1 VPLRQYVLAMP
12 PELHHRLARNAD
24 LETQALA
31 AFLAELG
38 DHLRATAGADGERG
52 FVTFIQHF
60 GSTLNLHV
68 HFHVLALEGV
78 YVRAG
83 EAAPTFRR
91 AREPT
96 QAELEALVAAAAQRI
111 RKLTGRSDADE
122 VPAVEAPLLKLIG
135 AEPVELELPEKRLT
149 AEHDG
154 FNLRAATAFEEH
166 EHDAIERFPR
176 KGMQVPVS
184 LRCARAARAQPALA
198 GEQRPSRLP
207 AQGAA
212 RRWHHARRLLAAL
225 VPDALELAP
234 RAAAEPPD
242 PLPWGACSEP
252 RLAEP
257 DRAQA
262 AGEAGAGA
270 PPAQRARLGLP
281 AAPRFCYRGAA
292 LLVLWWRSPRDRGHQ
307 GRTRCATD
315 PRSSRPADPRPK
327 PAQRSLFPTGPAA
340 VDEPEAS
347 GSDADYDQRLP
358 DSEQFA

>member
-1 VPLRQYVLAMP
+1 MP

-31 AFLAELG
+31 AFLAKLG
-38 DHLRATAGADGERG
+38 DHLRATAGADGEPG

-68 HFHVLALEGV
+68 HFHVLALDGV

-154 FNLRAATAFEEH
+154 FNLHAATAFEEH

-176 KGMQVPVS
+176 KRGRSSSVVT
-184 LRCARAARAQPALA
+184 LREGRSRSAGSRWRATAISSTSSRRRAPM
-198 GEQRPSRLP
+198 
-207 AQGAA
+207 
-212 RRWHHARRLLAAL
+212 
-225 VPDALELAP
+225 AP
-234 RAAAEPPD
+234 RT
-242 PLPWGACSEP
+242 SSS
-252 RLAEP
+252 R
-257 DRAQA
+257 
-262 AGEAGAGA
+262 
-270 PPAQRARLGLP
+270 RAR
-281 AAPRFCYRGAA
+281 
-292 LLVLWWRSPRDRGHQ
+292 S
-307 GRTRCATD
+307 
-315 PRSSRPADPRPK
+315 
-327 PAQRSLFPTGPAA
+327 
-340 VDEPEAS
+340 
-347 GSDADYDQRLP
+347 
-358 DSEQFA
+358 